1 MSDAFLSDLF
11 VFKLIKAN
19 LFTFFCVPFISTPS
33 WGIMER
39 MFDNNQEFESEA
51 IGKITGTIPDWL
63 NGTLIRSGPG
73 KWHTIV

>member
-1 MSDAFLSDLF
+1 
-11 VFKLIKAN
+11 
-19 LFTFFCVPFISTPS
+19 
-33 WGIMER
+33 MER

-73 KWHTIV
+73 K